1 MNCSFLW
8 KKKENNEKKNTK
20 SANTLN
26 FNNIWK
32 TQCVNYN
39 ENEAL
44 LFFIRTFND
53 NFKWT
58 LEIFGSRYQMLFSL
72 SLSHTL
78 ALSRNNDAHFSY
90 CMRIYFSFK
99 TMINIKLLYVC
110 VCCALFLSFFPSVF
124 FLKLGTAGKVTFKI
138 LICSWLF
145 FLFSCSFWKIERN
158 NTSSI

>member
-1 MNCSFLW
+1 MVDS
-8 KKKENNEKKNTK
+8 K
-20 SANTLN
+20 
-26 FNNIWK
+26 
-32 TQCVNYN
+32 CVNYN

-58 LEIFGSRYQMLFSL
+58 LEIFGSRYQMLFSHSFAL
-72 SLSHTL
+72 SLSLALFLSGSLSHTL
-78 ALSRNNDAHFSY
+78 WLSLVITTLIFLLYAHLFFIQNNDKY
-90 CMRIYFSFK
+90 K
-99 TMINIKLLYVC
+99 TTIVC

-138 LICSWLF
+138 LICSWLIF
-145 FLFSCSFWKIERN
+145 FFSCSFWEIQRN